1 MSRESSEAVRRSRT
15 PRTPASPVPTDPP
28 GAELTFRLGFLLKH
42 AQQRLYE
49 LSAEALAPYGISGR
63 ELAVLL
69 VLDALGP
76 TSQQDAA
83 RRLGVDRT
91 TMVALIDGLEA
102 KSLVVRRPYEEDRR
116 RNVVEFTE
124 RGHELFEKALAA
136 SDEAE
141 RRFLCSLDDE
151 SAERFRA
158 QLRMMIGIE
167 SES

>member
-1 MSRESSEAVRRSRT
+1 MSRDVSDQVERESESSE
-15 PRTPASPVPTDPP
+15 P
-28 GAELTFRLGFLLKH
+28 GAELTGRLGFLFKH

-49 LSAEALAPYGISGR
+49 LTSAALAPYGVNGR

-76 TSQQDAA
+76 TSQRDAA

-91 TMVALIDGLEA
+91 TMVALIDALEA
-102 KSLVVRRPYEEDRR
+102 KSVVVRRPYEDDRR

-124 RGHELFEKALAA
+124 RGREVFRQARAA

-141 RRFLCSLDDE
+141 RRFLDPLDAAA
-151 SAERFRA
+151 AERLKA
-158 QLRMMIGIE
+158 QLRALCR
-167 SES
+167 